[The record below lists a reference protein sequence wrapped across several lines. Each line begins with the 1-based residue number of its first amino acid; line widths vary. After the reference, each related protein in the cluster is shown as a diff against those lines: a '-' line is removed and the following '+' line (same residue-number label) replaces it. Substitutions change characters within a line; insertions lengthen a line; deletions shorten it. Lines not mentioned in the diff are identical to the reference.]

1 MVILLVE
8 GPSADE
14 DWPVEVDG
22 KSDRLIESFTDAD
35 MIKRQFGA

>member
-8 GPSADE
+8 GPYADE
-14 DWPVEVDG
+14 DWPDEVDG
-22 KSDRLIESFTDAD
+22 KSDRLIDYFMDPG